1 MKTRLALLV
10 SLIFLFGGYG
20 VAQNATPSK
29 PPKKDVSVEPS
40 QPTYRSSPAYAELLL
55 RRTELTASLEALVL
69 QYTDEYP
76 KVKESRYLLTLIE
89 RDAERLSKVKP
100 ADQGRLTLALGKLL
114 VKKLELEAD
123 LWNLQKDYKEE
134 HPDVK
139 RAKRRV
145 EIYEAA
151 ISEILN

>member
-1 MKTRLALLV
+1 MKTRLALLS
-10 SLIFLFGGYG
+10 SLILLFGGYG
-20 VAQNATPSK
+20 VAQSATPAK
-29 PPKKDVSVEPS
+29 AAKKDVSVEPS

-145 EIYEAA
+145 EIYETA